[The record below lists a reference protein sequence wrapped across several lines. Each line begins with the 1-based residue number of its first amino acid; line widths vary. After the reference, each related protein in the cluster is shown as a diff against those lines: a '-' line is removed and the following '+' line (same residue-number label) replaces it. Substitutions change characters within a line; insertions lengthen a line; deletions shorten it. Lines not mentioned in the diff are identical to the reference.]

1 MTASFDVCKSYRVSV
16 PVSIISV
23 YQFMIVLG
31 PKPNPYILYKTNESI
46 SGVLGLIDLLGRVM
60 FLHKIF
66 SMANISINHY
76 K

>member
-1 MTASFDVCKSYRVSV
+1 MTASFDLCKSYRVSV

-23 YQFMIVLG
+23 YQSMS
-31 PKPNPYILYKTNESI
+31 PKPNPYILYKTYKSI
-46 SGVLGLIDLLGRVM
+46 SGDLGLIALLGRVM
-60 FLHKIF
+60 SLHKIF